1 VDRDGKEDGQKL
13 SLLRIKVSGLHLKA
27 QDDQFYSSPSQFW
40 QNDLLQ
46 NLAEGGGGLVVI
58 VKVSALNFGAYNNVL
73 ACIVLARQRPQ
84 DSQLHW

>member
-1 VDRDGKEDGQKL
+1 MARVDRDGKEDGQKL

-58 VKVSALNFGAYNNVL
+58 VKVSV
-73 ACIVLARQRPQ
+73 
-84 DSQLHW
+84 